1 MESKINAA
9 IAAKKV
15 LSFSYRG
22 LPRIV
27 EPHAYGIHDG
37 IAQILGYQIRGRS
50 STGAVPDW
58 RRFQLRDIQS
68 LQTLDEGFPGRRSSP
83 SGKHS
88 HWDRLIAVVD

>member
-1 MESKINAA
+1 MESEIIAA

-15 LSFSYRG
+15 LSFTYRG

-27 EPHAYGIHDG
+27 EPHVYGIQEG
-37 IAQILGYQIRGRS
+37 VAQLLGYQIRGRS
-50 STGAVPDW
+50 STGVVPDW
-58 RRFQLRDIQS
+58 RRFQLRELQS
-68 LQTLDEGFPGRRSSP
+68 LQTLEEGFPGRRSNP